1 MSPSQAER
9 FFTLSPDLLCIV
21 GFNGQF
27 HQINPAF
34 EAILGYNWA
43 ALQGQSWLQLVHPD
57 DYFVTQAT
65 WQTIKAVT
73 MLTLE
78 TRYRCRDGTY
88 CWLDWHFTPMLEE
101 GVVYAIGHDLTLQK
115 QLIENDHRQAETAL
129 LESQTRLNMALE
141 AAQMGT
147 WDWNVVTNEVV
158 YSEHLGPILGLPQGT
173 DHSTH
178 EDFLNTVHPDDRE
191 LVTQAII
198 RTFEEGAEYALE
210 YRTCWRDGTV
220 HWVGNWG
227 RVYRDRRG
235 RPMRMIG
242 IAMDIHNRKQTEA
255 AIQSARNFLQTM
267 IDHLPVAVFVKDG
280 SPEHFGTF
288 RLWNK
293 TSEQLFG
300 VTAEQ
305 ALGKTVHDCFPP
317 DRAAWF
323 HQQDQECFSQ
333 GQPEDV
339 AEDEFESH
347 LGKRLLHTVKVPIYN
362 HHHEPQYLLGIADD
376 ITERKRAEVELR
388 QSKADL
394 ELRVAERT
402 AALTHLNQQLQSE
415 LVERLRTQEALQV
428 SQARFAGILEI
439 AHDAIIAINSAQQI
453 ILFNQGAETVFG
465 YAAAEVLHQPLDC
478 LMPVRFIQAHRQHVA
493 TFNQAGHP
501 AQPMGKRREI
511 FGRRKNGQEFPA
523 EASISRLDLGDEKI
537 LTVILRDVSDRD
549 QMERMKDEFISIVSH
564 ELRTPLAAI
573 HGSLGMLASGLV
585 TQPEKERRLLQ
596 IAADS
601 TDRLIRLINDILDI
615 ERIESGK
622 VQIVKT
628 PCRVVDL
635 MTQACNMVQPL
646 FDQAGI
652 TLATDPSL
660 IQDLA
665 IAGDGDRIVQTFT
678 NLLSNAIKFS
688 PAATTVWFTAVPQ
701 AQMVQFNIQ
710 DQGRGIPPDQ
720 LDTIFERFQ
729 QVDASDSRNHEGTGL
744 GLAICRS
751 IVHQHGGKIWVDST
765 LGQGST
771 FHFTVPLLV
780 THPLRPADPEPN
792 L

>member
-9 FFTLSPDLLCIV
+9 FFTLSPDLLCVV

-27 HQINPAF
+27 HHINPAF
-34 EAILGYNWA
+34 ETILGYDWP
-43 ALQGQSWLQLVHPD
+43 ALQGQSWLQWVHPD
-57 DYFVTQAT
+57 DYWVTQAS
-65 WQTIKAVT
+65 WQTIKAVA

-88 CWLDWHFTPMLEE
+88 CWLDWHFTPMSEE
-101 GVVYAIGHDLTLQK
+101 GVVYAIAHDLTLQK
-115 QLIENDHRQAETAL
+115 QLLEHDHRQAETAL

-158 YSEHLGPILGLPQGT
+158 YSEHLGLILGRPQGT
-173 DHSTH
+173 DHTTY
-178 EDFLNTVHPDDRE
+178 EDFLNTVHPADRE
-191 LVTQAII
+191 LVTQATI
-198 RTFEEGAEYALE
+198 RTFEEGADYALE
-210 YRTCWRDGTV
+210 YRIGWRDGTV
-220 HWVGNWG
+220 RWVGNWA
-227 RVYRDRRG
+227 RVYRDQRG
-235 RPMRMIG
+235 RPSRMIG
-242 IAMDIHNRKQTEA
+242 IVMDIHNRKQTEA
-255 AIQSARNFLQTM
+255 AIQSTRNFLQTM

-280 SPEHFGTF
+280 SAEHFGTF

-317 DRAAWF
+317 DRAHGF
-323 HQQDQECFSQ
+323 HQRDQECFAQ
-333 GQPEDV
+333 GRPEDV
-339 AEDEFESH
+339 AEEEFESH

-362 HHHEPQYLLGIADD
+362 QRHEPQYLLGIADD
-376 ITERKRAEVELR
+376 ITERKQAEAELR
-388 QSKADL
+388 HSKAEL

-402 AALTHLNQQLQSE
+402 AALTQLNQQLQIE
-415 LVERLRTQEALQV
+415 LAERLRTQEALQV
-428 SQARFAGILEI
+428 SQARFAGILAI
-439 AHDAIIAINSAQQI
+439 AHDAIIAINAAQQI

-465 YAAAEVLHQPLDC
+465 YRAAEVMNQSLDS
-478 LMPVRFIQAHRQHVA
+478 LIPVRFMQVHRQHVT
-493 TFNQAGHP
+493 TFNHAAKP
-501 AQPMGKRREI
+501 AQPMGQRREV

-523 EASISRLDLGDEKI
+523 EASISRLDLGDETI
-537 LTVILRDVSDRD
+537 LTVILRDISDRD
-549 QMERMKDEFISIVSH
+549 RVERMKDEFISIVSH

-573 HGSLGMLASGLV
+573 HGSLGLLASGLLV
-585 TQPEKERRLLQ
+585 AQPQKEQRLLQ

-622 VQIVKT
+622 VPMATT
-628 PCRVVDL
+628 PCQVVDL
-635 MTQACNMVQPL
+635 MTHAINIVQPL

-652 TLATDPSL
+652 TLETDASL

-665 IAGDGDRIVQTFT
+665 IAVDGDRIVQTFT

-688 PAATTVWFTAVPQ
+688 PAATTVWFTAGPE
-701 AQMVQFNIQ
+701 AHLIRFSIQ

-751 IVHQHGGKIWVDST
+751 IVHQHGGQIWAEST
-765 LGQGST
+765 LDQGST
-771 FHFTVPLLV
+771 FHFTVPLH
-780 THPLRPADPEPN
+780 TPSPLPTAPS
-792 L
+792 